1 MPKTMLCLEPCFKD
15 RDLFLR
21 TLQDFYS
28 VLIKSS
34 PQDQT
39 LIGRIAGTAAAC
51 HSILSQNENLLA
63 DLLLSRLACFAS
75 EKKFWLV
82 KVFGECIPIR
92 SQHRKKLTRRTC
104 WKSFHQRELA
114 FLASLTHSSPHV
126 CGIPSL
132 CALTGFAGHRT
143 KAPDTIFSGT
153 RRPPQHF
160 RPVPGEH
167 SEPVCLQHDRG
178 FLSYQSCHRKRGGA

>member
-82 KVFGECIPIR
+82 KVFGEMYTDPVAAPEEIDTTDLLEEF
-92 SQHRKKLTRRTC
+92 SSKRTC
-104 WKSFHQRELA
+104 FSRFTDALLPSRLRNTLA
-114 FLASLTHSSPHV
+114 LRSDWFCRTPDES
-126 CGIPSL
+126 
-132 CALTGFAGHRT
+132 AGHHLLRNT
-143 KAPDTIFSGT
+143 APATTFPSCP
-153 RRPPQHF
+153 RRAF
-160 RPVPGEH
+160 
-167 SEPVCLQHDRG
+167 
-178 FLSYQSCHRKRGGA
+178 